1 MHKPND
7 QTVVLWRGVSGLLRG
22 LPLGKI
28 KGLGGKVRACT
39 ISAPPRLGGG
49 MPRWRAYPLLY
60 RGCLSDCGRPSAC
73 ADNWCV
79 CVCLVTSADPSSVL
93 SVASPS

>member
-39 ISAPPRLGGG
+39 ISAPPRLDAAMAGISPVV
-49 MPRWRAYPLLY
+49 PRLPLRLWPPK
-60 RGCLSDCGRPSAC
+60 CLR
-73 ADNWCV
+73 
-79 CVCLVTSADPSSVL
+79 
-93 SVASPS
+93 